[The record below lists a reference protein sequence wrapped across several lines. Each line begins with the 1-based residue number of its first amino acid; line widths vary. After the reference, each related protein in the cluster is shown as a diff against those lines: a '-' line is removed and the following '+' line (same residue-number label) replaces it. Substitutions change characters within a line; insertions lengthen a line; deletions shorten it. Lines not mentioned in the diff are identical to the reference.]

1 MPNFTIHVSPR
12 CSSVHRLSSI
22 TNVMHKD
29 IVCNVA
35 TTKLSI
41 GCKYGKLL
49 RYFLVAATVIRM
61 HVKAQGVV

>member
-1 MPNFTIHVSPR
+1 MPNFTIRASPR
-12 CSSVHRLSSI
+12 CSKVHRLSSI

-35 TTKLSI
+35 TTKLWI
-41 GCKYGKLL
+41 GCKHGKLL
-49 RYFLVAATVIRM
+49 RDFLVAATVSRM